1 MNITSIPTLHPC
13 TGCGGCAAVCP
24 KEAITM
30 AFDEQGFYK
39 PILNPS
45 KCIDCSI
52 CTQVCYKYS
61 NIETYDLN
69 SHKEVQ
75 LLACQA
81 KDENILKST
90 TSGGVSY
97 LLAKALFNK
106 GYQCIGS
113 VYDTII
119 NQAKHICASTETDIN
134 SFKGSKYIQS
144 MTFPAFKEMLD
155 KKGQKNVLF
164 GTPCQIYAI
173 GKYLEKKKRRKD
185 FLLVDLYCHGC
196 PSSQI
201 WQKYIQEIKELIGKP
216 KFDNIEFR
224 SKIKGWGNFY
234 IIVIV
239 INGIQAFISNRKKDE
254 FYQLFFSNLMLNDAC
269 RDCALR
275 SSLEYTDIRLGD
287 FWGRCYDTETRGMSG
302 VTLVTEEGKKAFEI
316 IKNEVTIHKHDFSDF
331 LPYQS
336 WGITYQVNEKTRHHL
351 FEMLKTGRPLKEM
364 QKYYFSQQPF
374 KQKIKRH
381 LKDITYLLPPQYI
394 NKVKKLYHQI

>member
-1 MNITSIPTLHPC
+1 
-13 TGCGGCAAVCP
+13 
-24 KEAITM
+24 
-30 AFDEQGFYK
+30 
-39 PILNPS
+39 
-45 KCIDCSI
+45 
-52 CTQVCYKYS
+52 
-61 NIETYDLN
+61 
-69 SHKEVQ
+69 
-75 LLACQA
+75 
-81 KDENILKST
+81 
-90 TSGGVSY
+90 
-97 LLAKALFNK
+97 
-106 GYQCIGS
+106 
-113 VYDTII
+113 
-119 NQAKHICASTETDIN
+119 
-134 SFKGSKYIQS
+134 

-216 KFDNIEFR
+216 KFDNVEFR

-254 FYQLFFSNLMLNDAC
+254 FYLLFFSNLMLNDAC